1 MVDIYVLE
9 CEGGNIYVGKTDNGE
24 KRLKQHLTGKGAK
37 WTQKHKPK
45 RILDYYRNKMDIDEK
60 KITER
65 MMKKHG
71 ARKVRGGPYVK
82 TKMTKSELRKLEKK
96 VGFKSSPEKKP
107 PRKKVT
113 RTYRCGKC
121 GREGHNRT
129 QCYAKSTTD
138 GDSITTN
145 SWVYRPK
152 KTKKTTTRTK
162 RITKKPK
169 SKFTFIAS
177 GYKEDSHGRLVPKK
191 ASDYSKGKSTSTIK
205 KKSMSTKKKSSNRRK
220 KTTSS
225 KGRVTRRRSTG
236 YRKR

>member
-24 KRLKQHLTGKGAK
+24 KRLKQHITGKGAK

-45 RILDYYRNKMDIDEK
+45 RIIDYYRNKKDIDEK

-82 TKMTKSELRKLEKK
+82 TKMTKSELRALEKK
-96 VGFKSSPEKKP
+96 VGFKTSPAKKS
-107 PRKKVT
+107 PRKKAT
-113 RTYRCGKC
+113 STYRCGKC

-138 GDSITTN
+138 GDRITTK
-145 SWVYRPK
+145 SWKYRPK
-152 KTKKTTTRTK
+152 T
-162 RITKKPK
+162 KPK
-169 SKFTFIAS
+169 RKSK
-177 GYKEDSHGRLVPKK
+177 GDKK
-191 ASDYSKGKSTSTIK
+191 AKRTY
-205 KKSMSTKKKSSNRRK
+205 NR
-220 KTTSS
+220 
-225 KGRVTRRRSTG
+225 
-236 YRKR
+236 YRKGGRKGQR